1 MLLVFFYFNNYYFVL
16 FDQKVTDFFRACI
29 MYQHYCCREHCRLTA
44 LMPESCSEKKVTMMV
59 ISCQQMLLS
68 RNSSIT
74 ERLWMFWRATFSSSI
89 SSTSTLWS
97 LLPQSLVKAKWPWC
111 DQKKKWLGGC
121 TRRQNRCARQNPWSH
136 NVRWHLFR
144 RLLGRLGWAAG
155 IWATRAR
162 RGGWRAETA
171 QWNRWSRA
179 ARAIYPLC
187 QVTHCEE
194 NGYEIAS
201 ECQHV
206 IVQSMFPNEAFPG
219 IIRLHTH
226 VGGLC
231 YGLVKAIAVHV
242 RQCYHSLEFLT
253 IVHFDLV

>member
-1 MLLVFFYFNNYYFVL
+1 MLLVFFDFNNYYLVL

-111 DQKKKWLGGC
+111 DQKKKWLGGW

-136 NVRWHLFR
+136 KRAVAPFSQASWSPWLSSRNLGDSGKK
-144 RLLGRLGWAAG
+144 GRLTSWNSAVKPLKPSSQGHLSSVPSNSLRGEWLWNS
-155 IWATRAR
+155 IWMPTCDCAINVSKWSLSRNYPPPYTCRRAMLWS
-162 RGGWRAETA
+162 GES
-171 QWNRWSRA
+171 NRS
-179 ARAIYPLC
+179 
-187 QVTHCEE
+187 
-194 NGYEIAS
+194 
-201 ECQHV
+201 
-206 IVQSMFPNEAFPG
+206 
-219 IIRLHTH
+219 
-226 VGGLC
+226 
-231 YGLVKAIAVHV
+231 
-242 RQCYHSLEFLT
+242 QC
-253 IVHFDLV
+253 